1 MRKLVIEWS
10 WNIISNGID
19 SEGVEDLQMVDV
31 ATIKVDN
38 EIVDVIEWKYNEN
51 LKNKR
56 EQRIINNYCKG
67 DIKFYDSIRN

>member
-1 MRKLVIEWS
+1 MRKLVIEWTWDILS
-10 WNIISNGID
+10 GEVD
-19 SEGVEDLQMVDV
+19 EDGVKDLQMVDV
-31 ATIKVDN
+31 ATIKVEN
-38 EIVDVIEWKYNEN
+38 EVVDVIKWKYNEN